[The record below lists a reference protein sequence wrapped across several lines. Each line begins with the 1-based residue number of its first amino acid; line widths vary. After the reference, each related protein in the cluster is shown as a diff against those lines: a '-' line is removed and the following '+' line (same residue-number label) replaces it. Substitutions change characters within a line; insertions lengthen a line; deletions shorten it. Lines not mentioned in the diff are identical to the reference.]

1 MKGQGEQLRILVVGC
16 GNMGS
21 SHAIA
26 YHNIE
31 GFEICGLVS
40 RGKSKEVLNARLG
53 NIYPVF
59 DDMDDAIKATRPDAV
74 CISTYPD
81 THEGYAI
88 KAFENGCHVF
98 IEKPL
103 ADSVEGAKRV
113 VRAAEKAN
121 KKLVVGYI
129 LRHHP
134 SWERFVGITRELG
147 KPLVMRMNLNQQ
159 SEGAM
164 WTLHR
169 NLMNSLS
176 PIVDCG
182 VHYIDVM
189 CQMTRSKPT
198 QVYAIGARLTEEIPV
213 GNYNYGQ
220 LQIRFED
227 GSVGWYEAGWGP
239 MISETAFFIKD
250 VFGPKGSVSIVARN
264 AGGQGKSSSI
274 EAHTKTESLRVHHSE
289 LDENEK
295 FLKEDIWINLEDE
308 PDHQEL
314 CNREQRYFLKSIN
327 ENIDLA
333 AHGED
338 AVNSLRIAFACDESV
353 KSGNVV
359 SLI

>member
-121 KKLVVGYI
+121 KKL
-129 LRHHP
+129 
-134 SWERFVGITRELG
+134 
-147 KPLVMRMNLNQQ
+147 
-159 SEGAM
+159 
-164 WTLHR
+164 
-169 NLMNSLS
+169 
-176 PIVDCG
+176 
-182 VHYIDVM
+182 
-189 CQMTRSKPT
+189 
-198 QVYAIGARLTEEIPV
+198 AI
-213 GNYNYGQ
+213 Y
-220 LQIRFED
+220 
-227 GSVGWYEAGWGP
+227 
-239 MISETAFFIKD
+239 
-250 VFGPKGSVSIVARN
+250 
-264 AGGQGKSSSI
+264 
-274 EAHTKTESLRVHHSE
+274 
-289 LDENEK
+289 
-295 FLKEDIWINLEDE
+295 
-308 PDHQEL
+308 
-314 CNREQRYFLKSIN
+314 
-327 ENIDLA
+327 
-333 AHGED
+333 
-338 AVNSLRIAFACDESV
+338 
-353 KSGNVV
+353 
-359 SLI
+359 

>member
-1 MKGQGEQLRILVVGC
+1 MQNQLKPLRVLVIGC

-21 SHAIA
+21 SHATA
-26 YHNIE
+26 YHTMDE
-31 GFEICGLVS
+31 FEICGFVS
-40 RGKSKEVLNARLG
+40 KGESKEILNAKFG
-53 NIYPVF
+53 NSYTLF
-59 DDMDDAIKATRPDAV
+59 SDMDEAMSATNPDAV

-81 THEGYAI
+81 THESFAV

-98 IEKPL
+98 IEKPV
-103 ADSVEGAKRV
+103 ADSVEGAERV
-113 VRAAEKAN
+113 VAAAKKAN

-134 SWERFVGITRELG
+134 SWERFIELTRELG

-159 SEGAM
+159 SDGSM

-169 NLMNSLS
+169 NLMNTLS

-198 QVYAIGARLTEEIPV
+198 QVYAIGARLTEEIPA

-239 MISETAFFIKD
+239 MISETAFFVKD
-250 VFGPKGSVSIVARN
+250 VFGPKGSVSIVAKE
-264 AGGQGKSSSI
+264 AGGSGKSSSI
-274 EAHTKTESLRVHHSE
+274 EAHTKTESLRFHHAE
-289 LDENEK
+289 LDKNEK
-295 FLKEDIWINLEDE
+295 FLKEDTWINLEDE

-314 CNREQRYFLKSIN
+314 CNREQRYFLRSIM
-327 ENIDLA
+327 EDIDLG
-333 AHGED
+333 AHADD
-338 AVNSLRIAFACDESV
+338 AINSLRIAFACDESV
-353 KSGNVV
+353 RTGKIV
-359 SLI
+359 SFV